1 MNRITWLNEQAGFVR
16 AALTAGHLGEARNVF
31 RYIFEDADSPD
42 GIRPDLIARLAVSQM
57 RRRGLKAARD
67 AFTRRAESVF
77 TANDSLDWEIRAAL
91 HAVLFRDRK

>member
-1 MNRITWLNEQAGFVR
+1 MNRITWLNEQAGFAR
-16 AALTAGHLGEARNVF
+16 DALTAGNLGEARNVF

-67 AFTRRAESVF
+67 TFTRRAESVF
-77 TANDSLDWEIRAAL
+77 TANDSLDWEIWVAL
-91 HAVLFRDRK
+91 HAALFQDRR

>member
-1 MNRITWLNEQAGFVR
+1 MNRITWLNEQAGLVR
-16 AALTAGHLGEARNVF
+16 DALTAGNLGEARNVF

-42 GIRPDLIARLAVSQM
+42 GIRPDLIARLAVFQM

-77 TANDSLDWEIRAAL
+77 TANDSLDWEIWAAL
-91 HAVLFRDRK
+91 HAALYAERH